1 MPKTILVVDDEPDA
15 TDFIK
20 EVLESEGFKVITA
33 SDGSKGLDTMRK
45 EKPDLV
51 FLDVQMPVMDGFQV
65 FQEMKRDDELK
76 SLPVVMLTGIKEKV
90 GIGFSADEMKDYMGE
105 RPTAYLEKPIEPA
118 KVREALAKIFP
129 A

>member
-1 MPKTILVVDDEPDA
+1 MPKTVLVVDDEPDA
-15 TDFIK
+15 LDFVK
-20 EVLESEGFKVITA
+20 EVLETEGFEVITA

-76 SLPVVMLTGIKEKV
+76 AIPVVMLTGIREKV

-105 RPTAYLEKPIEPA
+105 RPTAYLEKPIEPT
-118 KVREALAKIFP
+118 KVREALKKIFP